1 MTKRKQQLSRERRQ
15 KNTSV
20 LLISAGLILILL
32 FGFWIVF
39 PQRQTENALPISQ
52 LTTDDFHSLA
62 FSAMEAE
69 TIFFGHHNGLLVS
82 KNGGKD
88 WASGTLKNVDAMA
101 LALPSSDP
109 RIMYAAGHDV
119 FFKSNDGSETWEPIS
134 TDLPGSDIHGFAV
147 DPNDDMKVYAHIV
160 GYGLYGSLDGGQTWM
175 ALSKNIP
182 PSTFNL
188 VLGKDDE
195 TLYSAAGEAGLWQS
209 LDGGKTWSVVKNIPD
224 DGAIA
229 VTYSRSSGRLYVTTL
244 GNLAGLYVSDD
255 NGQSWASLGLAGT
268 WLAVTVSPL
277 DQNHILAVNDNG
289 QVFASLDGG
298 KSWRDQ

>member
-15 KNTSV
+15 KNTSI
-20 LLISAGLILILL
+20 LLISAGLILISL

-39 PQRQTENALPISQ
+39 PQEQSENVLAISQ

-62 FSAMEAE
+62 FSPLEPQ
-69 TIFFGHHNGLLVS
+69 TIFFGHHNGLLIS
-82 KNGGKD
+82 KNGGRD
-88 WASGTLKNVDAMA
+88 WVPGTLKNVDAMA

-119 FFKSNDGSETWEPIS
+119 FFKSNDGGETWKSIP
-134 TDLPGSDIHGFAV
+134 TNLPGSDIHGFAV

-188 VLGKDDE
+188 VLGKDDK
-195 TLYSAAGEAGLWQS
+195 TLYAAAGEAGLWQS
-209 LDGGKTWSVVKNIPD
+209 LDGGKSWTVIDTIPD
-224 DGAIA
+224 RGAIA

-277 DQNHILAVNDNG
+277 DQNHILAVNDAG
-289 QVFASLDGG
+289 QVFASRDGG